1 MASKR
6 SGSKAKSGG
15 GAKAGKGKASLKD
28 LDAKGSKKI
37 RGGSTAGR
45 ADFSSLTIMK
55 VLDKTS
61 A

>member
-1 MASKR
+1 MASKK

-28 LDAKGSKKI
+28 LEPKGSQKI
-37 RGGSTAGR
+37 RGGSKAGK
-45 ADFSSLTIMK
+45 ADFSNLSIMK

-61 A
+61 P